1 MTNRY
6 WIVIILLV
14 AATLRLYG
22 LDRGDTV
29 NDEVFYAFRG
39 LGWIDYDRAE
49 TQKTPLEWWDP
60 RATGGATE
68 IPWWTKLSFHD
79 HPPLVFA
86 VQNIFMRFFG
96 DSTFVERLPSALLGV
111 ASVYLVYLIGVI
123 LFSEIVGLISA
134 AFLAVT
140 LNHIYISRVGMQ
152 EAYVIFFML
161 LASYLFLKALKNDK
175 YLIRTGAV
183 LGFAFL
189 TKYNAFILVPI
200 FLAYLALYKRDYFLN
215 KKLWLGALIAFLIFS
230 PVIIYNIMMYREV
243 GHFDFQISYI
253 FGQERPEWPSQ
264 PGKEIGTLGDRL
276 KDFVPRLIATNS
288 WLFLGLFV
296 ISIFF
301 LRDAFLW
308 LIFVFLFLLLMLI
321 GPSYRFLTML
331 TPWMALGVGASLSQR
346 LLAFLAAAKQPS
358 GLPAGKTR
366 LKALR
371 KAIAAVSIF
380 AIFAFEIF
388 YSYNNQIAYYP
399 KGPQPWLSSKVRYEN
414 YNWGYN
420 ELEDY
425 LNKEF
430 LGKMPALTFVNR
442 YQFLDDLQDNALKK
456 VRAKGLEPYP
466 ALLVYYGNIDE
477 GPKLWILEKLHI
489 YHGWPIITFDTY
501 GQFLRDEGQ
510 DYYKKSGFKNYYFIE
525 AANSVAPPEFR
536 SIVQDK
542 KSALIKNPRGDIV
555 FKVYKFEN

>member
-1 MTNRY
+1 MKRY
-6 WIVIILLV
+6 WLFAILLL
-14 AATLRLYG
+14 AAALRLYG

-29 NDEVFYAFRG
+29 NDEVFYGFRG

-86 VQNIFMRFFG
+86 VQNIFMRVFG
-96 DSTFVERLPSALLGV
+96 DSTFAERLPSAILGV
-111 ASVYLVYLIGVI
+111 ASAYLVYLIGTI
-123 LFSEIVGLISA
+123 LFSEIAGLISA

-161 LASYLFLKALKNDK
+161 FASYLFLKALKNDK
-175 YLIRTGAV
+175 YLIWTGV
-183 LGFAFL
+183 FLGFAFL

-200 FLAYLALYKRDYFLN
+200 FLAYLAFYKRGYFLN

-230 PVIIYNIMMYREV
+230 PVIIYNIMMYRAV

-253 FGQERPEWPSQ
+253 LGQEHPEWPSQ
-264 PGKEIGTLGDRL
+264 PGKELGTLGDRL
-276 KDFVPRLIATNS
+276 KNLVPRLIATNS
-288 WLFLGLFV
+288 WIFLGLFAGSL
-296 ISIFF
+296 IF
-301 LRDAFLW
+301 LRNAFLW
-308 LIFVFLFLLLMLI
+308 LIFIFLFLLLMLI

-331 TPWMALGVGASLSQR
+331 TPWMALSIGNVAEHYFF
-346 LLAFLAAAKQPS
+346 AFLAAAKQPS

-366 LKALR
+366 SKTMLVGL
-371 KAIAAVSIF
+371 IF
-380 AIFAFEIF
+380 AILLFEIF

-399 KGPQPWLSSKVRYEN
+399 KGSTPLFSSKVRYEN

-430 LGKMPALTFVNR
+430 SAKMPALTFVNR
-442 YQFLDDLQDNALKK
+442 YQFLDDLQDNALAKA
-456 VRAKGLEPYP
+456 RAKGLEPYP

-501 GQFLRDEGQ
+501 GQFLQDEGPA
-510 DYYKKSGFKNYYFIE
+510 YYKKSGFKNYYFIE

-536 SIVQDK
+536 NIVGEK
-542 KSALIKNPRGDIV
+542 EPLLIRNPRGDIV
-555 FKVYKFEN
+555 FKVYKFENL

>member
-1 MTNRY
+1 MKRY
-6 WIVIILLV
+6 WLFAILLL
-14 AATLRLYG
+14 AAALRLYG
-22 LDRGDTV
+22 LDMGDTV

-86 VQNIFMRFFG
+86 VQNIFMRVFG
-96 DSTFVERLPSALLGV
+96 DSTFAERLPSAILGV
-111 ASVYLVYLIGVI
+111 ASVYLIYLIGAI
-123 LFSEIVGLISA
+123 LFSELAGLVAA

-161 LASYLFLKALKNDK
+161 LTSYLFLKAVRNDN
-175 YLIRTGAV
+175 YLIWTGVA

-200 FLAYLALYKRDYFLN
+200 FLAYLTLYKRDYFLN
-215 KKLWLGALIAFLIFS
+215 KKLWLVALIAFLIFS
-230 PVIIYNIMMYREV
+230 PVIVYNIMMYRAV

-253 FGQERPEWPSQ
+253 LGQEHPEWPSQ

-276 KDFVPRLIATNS
+276 KNFISRLIAANS
-288 WLFLGLFV
+288 WLFLGLFAV
-296 ISIFF
+296 SLIF
-301 LRDAFLW
+301 LRNAFLW
-308 LIFVFLFLLLMLI
+308 LIFIFLFLLLMLI

-331 TPWMALGVGASLSQR
+331 TPWMALSLGGFTAKWR
-346 LLAFLAAAKQPS
+346 ANHLIFLLIP
-358 GLPAGKTR
+358 
-366 LKALR
+366 
-371 KAIAAVSIF
+371 
-380 AIFAFEIF
+380 IFAFEIF

-399 KGPQPWLSSKVRYEN
+399 KGPTPWLSSKVRYEN

-420 ELEDY
+420 ELENY
-425 LNKEF
+425 LNKE
-430 LGKMPALTFVNR
+430 LSGKMPALTFVNR
-442 YQFLDDLQDNALKK
+442 YQFLDDLQDNALAKA
-456 VRAKGLEPYP
+456 RAKGLEPYP

-489 YHGWPIITFDTY
+489 YHGWPIIAFDTY
-501 GQFLRDEGQ
+501 RQFLRDEGL
-510 DYYKKSGFKNYYFIE
+510 DYYKKSGFKQYYFIE

-536 SIVQDK
+536 NIVGEKD
-542 KSALIKNPRGDIV
+542 SLLIRNPRGDIV